1 MIFFRNGEF
10 RFSQDKV
17 EELQKRSSRSV
28 NNETCK
34 IRYFF
39 PNFFLVSFFFLIL
52 GMCFCVRFPSSP
64 IYLCKKT
71 WRVKKKFGAEEVQH
85 NNNNVDVPLRS
96 VFFSVVFL
104 LSHRNNE
111 EFRLR
116 LKATFSFSLRRDE
129 WPTRSIFPA
138 GRMKCRPMD
147 GDTVLASVVFD
158 PDSGLLFK
166 RVKKK
171 KRKESMYDGCG

>member
-1 MIFFRNGEF
+1 MIFSGMESFVLVKTKWKSF
-10 RFSQDKV
+10 K
-17 EELQKRSSRSV
+17 KRSSGSV

-39 PNFFLVSFFFLIL
+39 PNFFFFSLFVLIL

-64 IYLCKKT
+64 TYLCERT

-85 NNNNVDVPLRS
+85 NNNKVDVLPS
-96 VFFSVVFL
+96 FVPFFFSVVFL

-147 GDTVLASVVFD
+147 GDRVLA
-158 PDSGLLFK
+158 
-166 RVKKK
+166 
-171 KRKESMYDGCG
+171 